1 MNDFAVSFTTHERN
15 VVCVKPVSARGE
27 LWLLRKMRYPYL
39 HSINIT
45 SHIFKDFMNEWEG
58 DYKWEAFV

>member
-1 MNDFAVSFTTHERN
+1 MNDFAVYFDTNEKN
-15 VVCVKPVSARGE
+15 VVCVKPVSAHGE

-39 HSINIT
+39 HSINVT
-45 SHIFKDFMNEWEG
+45 SPIVRDFMNEWEG